1 MSVVSAYAPIAKA
14 PPGVKERFENE
25 LQDTLDH
32 IPPDDVLL
40 VLGDF
45 NARVGKRETESDVWR
60 DVRGK
65 HGVGSCNEAGE
76 QLLELCVINNLSIM
90 NTWFEKRRVHQ
101 TTWTHTATRQSHMI
115 DFVLMR
121 KGHRS
126 LCCDVRVYRSACCW
140 SDHYM
145 VKGRIRLQLPSRRKR
160 KCETHLPLA
169 VHRLSSRDVR
179 EEFQQS
185 MDQCLLQHPHIVDG
199 HPEENWKVLKKC
211 IMETAE
217 RCVGRSRKRQPDWFS
232 DAIDTLMPLMIA
244 KQRAYCKFLQSYT
257 VEDIWEFRRHQRVVK
272 NAVDE
277 AKEKWISRVI
287 GEAECSV
294 KDGKHR
300 WMCIRKLQMQEDDL
314 LAQLGYTKEMVE

>member
-1 MSVVSAYAPIAKA
+1 MRNLSLEGCWGAVGGSKFQSSEARLKVVRCGQRRPGGSRQTRSVYMSVVSAYAPTAKA
-14 PPGVKERFENE
+14 PPGVKERFENK
-25 LQDTLDH
+25 LQDTLDR
-32 IPPDDVLL
+32 IPPDDVLI

-76 QLLELCVINNLSIM
+76 RLVEFCAIKNLSIM

-101 TTWTHTATRQSHMI
+101 TTWTHPATRQSHII

-169 VHRLSSRDVR
+169 VHSLSSRDVR

-185 MDQCLLQHPHIVDG
+185 MDQCLLQHPHTVDG
-199 HPEENWKVLKKC
+199 YPEENWK
-211 IMETAE
+211 
-217 RCVGRSRKRQPDWFS
+217 
-232 DAIDTLMPLMIA
+232 
-244 KQRAYCKFLQSYT
+244 
-257 VEDIWEFRRHQRVVK
+257 
-272 NAVDE
+272 
-277 AKEKWISRVI
+277 
-287 GEAECSV
+287 
-294 KDGKHR
+294 
-300 WMCIRKLQMQEDDL
+300 
-314 LAQLGYTKEMVE
+314 EMHHGDS